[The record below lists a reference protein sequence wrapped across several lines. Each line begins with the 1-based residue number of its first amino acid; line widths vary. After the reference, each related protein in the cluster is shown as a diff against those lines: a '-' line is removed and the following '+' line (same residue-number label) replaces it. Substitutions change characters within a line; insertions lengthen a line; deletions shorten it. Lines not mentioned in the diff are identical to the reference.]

1 MFTGLIERTGTVK
14 KFFQSGEFFTLTIEA
29 ENFSGELIKG
39 QSVSVSGACLTVTR
53 NDLHS
58 FDVQMMRETFNR
70 TWFGKSLRA
79 GTKINLERA
88 MKLTD
93 RLDGHLVLGHVDG
106 IAKLIDIK
114 GTATKE
120 AVFSPED
127 KNLLRGIV
135 SKGSVAIDGISLTVI
150 NVNDK
155 NFSVGLIPET
165 LTQTTLGN
173 LKPGNFINLETDI
186 LGKYVARLTYLP
198 AGTAGYNENE
208 NKKSGNYLASL
219 LEN

>member
-1 MFTGLIERTGTVK
+1 MFTGLIEKIGTVK
-14 KFFQSGEFFTLTIEA
+14 KFFQSGEFFTLEISA

-53 NDLHS
+53 NDSKS

-70 TWFGKSLRA
+70 TWFGKSLRT
-79 GTKINLERA
+79 GTKVNLERA
-88 MKLTD
+88 MRLTD

-106 IAKLIDIK
+106 VAKLINLT

-120 AVFSPED
+120 AIFAPED

-135 SKGSVAIDGISLTVI
+135 EKGSVAIDGISLTVI
-150 NVNDK
+150 NVNNK

-165 LTQTTLGN
+165 LAQTTLGN
-173 LKPGNFINLETDI
+173 LKPGSFINLETDI
-186 LGKYVARLTYLP
+186 LGKYVARLSEFGIINDEL
-198 AGTAGYNENE
+198 EIK
-208 NKKSGNYLASL
+208 NKNSGNYLASL
-219 LEN
+219 LEM

>member
-14 KFFQSGEFFTLTIEA
+14 KFFQSGEFFTLSIEA
-29 ENFSGELIKG
+29 ENFSGELVKG

-53 NDLHS
+53 NDLKS

-70 TWFGKSLRA
+70 TWFGKSLRS
-79 GTKINLERA
+79 GTRVNLERA

-106 IAKLIDIK
+106 IAKLIDLK

-120 AVFSPED
+120 AIFSPDD

-135 SKGSVAIDGISLTVI
+135 EKGSVAIDGISLTVI
-150 NVNDK
+150 NVNNK

-165 LTQTTLGN
+165 LAQTTLGN
-173 LKPGNFINLETDI
+173 LKPGSFINLETDI
-186 LGKYVARLTYLP
+186 LGKYVARLIN
-198 AGTAGYNENE
+198 YNSDAPD
-208 NKKSGNYLASL
+208 KDSGNYLASL

>member
-1 MFTGLIERTGTVK
+1 MFTGLIERTGTVG
-14 KFFQSGEFFTLTIEA
+14 KFFQSGAFYTLTIEA
-29 ENFSGELIKG
+29 ENFSGELVKG

-53 NDLHS
+53 NDNKS

-70 TWFGKSLRA
+70 TWFNKFLRT

-106 IAKLIDIK
+106 VAKLIDLK
-114 GTATKE
+114 GTAVKE
-120 AVFSPED
+120 AVFAPDD
-127 KNLLRGIV
+127 KKLLRGIV
-135 SKGSVAIDGISLTVI
+135 EKGSVAIDGVSLTVI

-165 LTQTTLGN
+165 LANTTLGN
-173 LKPGNFINLETDI
+173 LKAGSFINLETDI
-186 LGKYVARLTYLP
+186 LGKYVARLTLS
-198 AGTAGYNENE
+198 ADRHGGYNSE
-208 NKKSGNYLASL
+208 KDSGNYLASL
-219 LEN
+219 LEM

>member
-14 KFFQSGEFFTLTIEA
+14 KFFHSGEFYTLTIEA
-29 ENFSGELIKG
+29 NDFSGELVKG

-58 FDVQMMRETFNR
+58 FDVQMMQETFKR

-88 MKLTD
+88 MRLTD

-106 IAKLIDIK
+106 VAKLIDLK

-120 AVFSPED
+120 AIFAPED

-135 SKGSVAIDGISLTVI
+135 EKGSVAIDGISLTVI
-150 NVNDK
+150 SVNEK

-165 LTQTTLGN
+165 LSQTTLGN
-173 LKPGNFINLETDI
+173 IKPGNFINLETDI
-186 LGKYVARLTYLP
+186 LGKYVARLTNFNSNS
-198 AGTAGYNENE
+198 A
-208 NKKSGNYLASL
+208 KDSGNYLASL
-219 LEN
+219 LQ

>member
-29 ENFSGELIKG
+29 ENFSGELVKG
-39 QSVSVSGACLTVTR
+39 QSVAVSGACLTVTR
-53 NDLHS
+53 NDLNS

-70 TWFGKSLRA
+70 TWFGKSLRT
-79 GTKINLERA
+79 GTKLNLERA
-88 MKLTD
+88 MRLTD

-106 IAKLIDIK
+106 VAKLINIT

-120 AVFSPED
+120 AIFAPED

-135 SKGSVAIDGISLTVI
+135 EKGSVAIDGISLTVI

-165 LTQTTLGN
+165 LAQTTLGN
-173 LKPGNFINLETDI
+173 IKPGSFINLETDI
-186 LGKYVARLTYLP
+186 LGKYVARLT
-198 AGTAGYNENE
+198 GYNSD
-208 NKKSGNYLASL
+208 KSIKDSGNYLASL
-219 LEN
+219 LEM

>member
-1 MFTGLIERTGTVK
+1 MFTGLIERTGNVK

-53 NDLHS
+53 NDSKS

-70 TWFGKSLRA
+70 TWFGKSLRT
-79 GTKINLERA
+79 GTRVNLERA

-106 IAKLIDIK
+106 IAKLINLT
-114 GTATKE
+114 GSATKE
-120 AVFSPED
+120 AIFAPED

-135 SKGSVAIDGISLTVI
+135 EKGSVAIDGISLTVI
-150 NVNDK
+150 KVDNK

-173 LKPGNFINLETDI
+173 LKTGSFINLETDI
-186 LGKYVARLTYLP
+186 LGKYVARLSELEIR
-198 AGTAGYNENE
+198 NEKLEMKNV
-208 NKKSGNYLASL
+208 NSGNYLASL
-219 LEN
+219 LEM

>member
-29 ENFSGELIKG
+29 ENFSGELVKG
-39 QSVSVSGACLTVTR
+39 QSVAVSGACLTVTR
-53 NDLHS
+53 NDLNS

-70 TWFGKSLRA
+70 TWFGKSLRS
-79 GTKINLERA
+79 GTKLNLERA

-106 IAKLIDIK
+106 VAKLINIT

-120 AVFSPED
+120 AVFAPED

-135 SKGSVAIDGISLTVI
+135 EKGSVAIDGISLTVI

-165 LTQTTLGN
+165 LAQTTLGN
-173 LKPGNFINLETDI
+173 IKPGSFINLETDI
-186 LGKYVARLTYLP
+186 LGKYVARLT
-198 AGTAGYNENE
+198 GYNSD
-208 NKKSGNYLASL
+208 KSIKDSGNYLASL
-219 LEN
+219 LEM

>member
-29 ENFSGELIKG
+29 ENFSGELVKG
-39 QSVSVSGACLTVTR
+39 QSVAVSGACLTVTR
-53 NDLHS
+53 NDLNS

-70 TWFGKSLRA
+70 TWFGKSLRT
-79 GTKINLERA
+79 GTKLNLERA

-106 IAKLIDIK
+106 VAKLINIT

-120 AVFSPED
+120 AIFAPED

-135 SKGSVAIDGISLTVI
+135 EKGSVAIDGISLTVI

-165 LTQTTLGN
+165 LAQTTLGN
-173 LKPGNFINLETDI
+173 IKPGSFINLETDI
-186 LGKYVARLTYLP
+186 LGKYVARLT
-198 AGTAGYNENE
+198 GYNSDSN
-208 NKKSGNYLASL
+208 NIKDSGNYLASL
-219 LEN
+219 LEM

>member
-1 MFTGLIERTGTVK
+1 MFTGLIERTGNVK

-53 NDLHS
+53 NDSKS

-70 TWFGKSLRA
+70 TWFGKSLRT
-79 GTKINLERA
+79 GTRVNLERA

-106 IAKLIDIK
+106 IAKLINLT

-120 AVFSPED
+120 AIFAPED

-135 SKGSVAIDGISLTVI
+135 EKGSVAIDGISLTVI
-150 NVNDK
+150 KVDNK

-173 LKPGNFINLETDI
+173 LKTGSFINLETDI
-186 LGKYVARLTYLP
+186 LGKYVARLSELEIR
-198 AGTAGYNENE
+198 NEKLEMKNV
-208 NKKSGNYLASL
+208 NSGNYLASL
-219 LEN
+219 LEM

>member
-1 MFTGLIERTGTVK
+1 MFTGLIERTGVVK

-29 ENFSGELIKG
+29 ESFSSELVKG

-53 NDLHS
+53 NDSKS

-70 TWFGKSLRA
+70 TWFSKFLRA
-79 GTKINLERA
+79 GTRVNLERA
-88 MKLTD
+88 MRLTD

-106 IAKLIDIK
+106 VAKLINLK

-120 AVFSPED
+120 AIFVPEE

-135 SKGSVAIDGISLTVI
+135 EKGSVAIDGISLTVI
-150 NVNDK
+150 NVNEK

-165 LTQTTLGN
+165 LSDTTLGSIR
-173 LKPGNFINLETDI
+173 PGDFINLETDI
-186 LGKYVARLTYLP
+186 LGKYVARLLGDSN
-198 AGTAGYNENE
+198 ANKNE
-208 NKKSGNYLASL
+208 GNYLASL

>member
-14 KFFQSGEFFTLTIEA
+14 KFFQSGEFFTLSIEA

-39 QSVSVSGACLTVTR
+39 QSVSVSGACLTVIR
-53 NDLHS
+53 NDNKS

-70 TWFGKSLRA
+70 TWFSKSLRT
-79 GTKINLERA
+79 GTKLNLERA
-88 MKLTD
+88 MRLTD

-106 IAKLIDIK
+106 VAKLIDLK

-120 AVFSPED
+120 AFFAPED

-135 SKGSVAIDGISLTVI
+135 EKGSVAIDGISLTVI
-150 NVNDK
+150 NVNEK

-165 LTQTTLGN
+165 LSQTTLGD
-173 LKPGNFINLETDI
+173 LRQGSFINLETDI
-186 LGKYVARLTYLP
+186 LGKYVARLT
-198 AGTAGYNENE
+198 GYNSGM
-208 NKKSGNYLASL
+208 NKESGNYLASL
-219 LEN
+219 LEM